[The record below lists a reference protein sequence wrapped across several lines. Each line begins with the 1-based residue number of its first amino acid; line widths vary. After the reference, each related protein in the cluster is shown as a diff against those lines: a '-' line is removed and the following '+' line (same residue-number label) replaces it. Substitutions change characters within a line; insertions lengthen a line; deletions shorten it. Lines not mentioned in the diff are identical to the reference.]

1 MLLALRLGALL
12 GLIDTLATGLRMP
25 LLRGGL
31 QEVLL
36 RIAVAVPSWCVAC
49 ALGLLAVRVS
59 RKLLGR
65 APAPALEIF
74 LGVALASLAPL
85 LLSAQ
90 ALHAA
95 GSLGLSLSSGLVI
108 AVASS
113 ALAGALAALL
123 ARRGGIG
130 LVPWAAT
137 TLILL
142 LIQLPLAGRTESS
155 HGQRNVILVSLD
167 TLRADHLGTYGYARD
182 TSPNLD
188 RLAKG
193 GLVFEQAMS
202 ASHWTLPSH
211 AALLTG
217 KDPVALG
224 VLDTGDALSSRFV
237 TLAEE
242 FDNAG
247 WHTAAFVGN
256 SPASFIGAQRGFD
269 QGFDLYE
276 HLPVPHRGLDAHLLL
291 GLSKLWYKQV
301 DHAIGAA
308 THQIDLV
315 GRWLE
320 SRPDAPFFLFLHLF
334 DVHSDAHRLPY
345 EAPGEFEERFIS
357 DPELTFTGCH
367 PSGLC
372 ASELLMAY
380 ATGELEERPDPA
392 EIQRMVDLYDG
403 GIAYTDAE
411 IGRLLELL
419 DRHGLREDTILAVTS
434 DHGEAFWEH
443 GVPLHRDLH
452 RENLHVPLILGGP
465 GVPAERSG
473 VVVQNLDLA
482 PTLLELAGLGP
493 RSRSLMNALN
503 SPKGAGSAFSAS
515 REQLAWTTNK
525 AKLLGTWRR
534 EWEEL
539 AEGAEVFSEIDEL
552 SGEPVESGDSPLG
565 LALLEWLRTSR
576 LLHASVVGDGAG
588 PSLELTEQDWADLR
602 AIGYG
607 E

>member
-1 MLLALRLGALL
+1 MLLALRLGTLL
-12 GLIDTLATGLRMP
+12 GLIDTLATGLRAP

-31 QEVLL
+31 QDVAL
-36 RIAVAVPSWCVAC
+36 RVAITVPAWCAIC
-49 ALGLLAVRVS
+49 LMGMGALRAG

-65 APAPALEIF
+65 SPAPTLQLS
-74 LGVALASLAPL
+74 LGVAAASSGPL

-90 ALHAA
+90 ALHAT
-95 GSLGLSLSSGLVI
+95 GSLGMPLVGGLIIAATSS
-108 AVASS
+108 AVAGV
-113 ALAGALAALL
+113 LTALL
-123 ARRGGIG
+123 ARRGGVG
-130 LVPWAAT
+130 FVPWSLVILT
-137 TLILL
+137 LL
-142 LIQLPLAGRTESS
+142 LLQMPITGSTESS
-155 HGQRNVILVSLD
+155 HGQRNVILISLD
-167 TLRADHLGTYGYARD
+167 TLRADHLGTYGYTRN

-188 RLAKG
+188 RLAEN

-211 AALLTG
+211 AAMLTG

-224 VLDTGDALSSRFV
+224 VLDSADTLSSRFE

-242 FDNAG
+242 FDAAG
-247 WHTAAFVGN
+247 WHTAAFVGSSPN
-256 SPASFIGAQRGFD
+256 SYIGARRGFD

-301 DHAIGAA
+301 EHAIGAA
-308 THQIDLV
+308 THQVDLV

-334 DVHSDAHRLPY
+334 DVHSDAHHLPY
-345 EAPGEFEERFIS
+345 EAPGEYEGRFIS
-357 DPELTFTGCH
+357 DPSLDFTGCH

-380 ATGELEERPDPA
+380 ATGDLEARPAPN
-392 EIQRMVDLYDG
+392 EIQRMIDLYDG

-411 IGRLLELL
+411 IGRLLEAL
-419 DRHGLREDTILAVTS
+419 DRHGLREDTVVAITS

-452 RENLHVPLILGGP
+452 RENLHVPLILEGP
-465 GVPAERSG
+465 GVPAIRSG
-473 VVVQNLDLA
+473 TVVQNLDVG
-482 PTLLELAGLGP
+482 PTLIELAGLGP
-493 RSRSLMNALN
+493 RTRSLLRVPHG
-503 SPKGAGSAFSAS
+503 SDDAGRAFSAS

-525 AKLLGTWRR
+525 AKLLATWRR

-539 AEGAEVFSEIDEL
+539 AEGAEVFEGIEELASEQVD
-552 SGEPVESGDSPLG
+552 PTDSPLG
-565 LALLEWLRTSR
+565 LAMLEWLRTSR
-576 LLHASVVGDGAG
+576 LQYASVVGDGAG
-588 PSLELTEQDWADLR
+588 TTLELTEDDWADLR

>member
-1 MLLALRLGALL
+1 MLLALRLGTLL
-12 GLIDTLATGLRMP
+12 GLIDTLATGLRSP
-25 LLRGGL
+25 LLRGGM
-31 QEVLL
+31 QDVAL
-36 RIAVAVPSWCVAC
+36 RVAITVPAWCAIC
-49 ALGLLAVRVS
+49 LMGMGALRVG
-59 RKLLGR
+59 RKLLGHS
-65 APAPALEIF
+65 PNPTLQLS
-74 LGVALASLAPL
+74 LGVAAASSGPL

-90 ALHAA
+90 ALHAT
-95 GSLGLSLSSGLVI
+95 GSLGLPLVGGLII
-108 AVASS
+108 AATSS
-113 ALAGALAALL
+113 AAAGVLTALL

-130 LVPWAAT
+130 FIPWSLLVLT
-137 TLILL
+137 LL
-142 LIQLPLAGRTESS
+142 LAQVPKTGSVESS
-155 HGQRNVILVSLD
+155 HGQRNVILISLD
-167 TLRADHLGTYGYARD
+167 TLRADHLGTYGYERN

-188 RLAKG
+188 RLAG
-193 GLVFEQAMS
+193 NGLVFEQAMS

-224 VLDTGDALSSRFV
+224 VLDSADTLSSRFE

-242 FDNAG
+242 FDAEG
-247 WHTAAFVGN
+247 WHTAAFVGS
-256 SPASFIGAQRGFD
+256 SPSSYIGARRGFD
-269 QGFDLYE
+269 QGFDVYE

-308 THQIDLV
+308 THQVDLV
-315 GRWLE
+315 ARWLE

-334 DVHSDAHRLPY
+334 DVHSDANCLPY
-345 EAPGEFEERFIS
+345 EAPGEYEGRFIS
-357 DPELTFTGCH
+357 DPRLDFTGCH

-380 ATGELEERPDPA
+380 ATGDLDGRPSPS
-392 EIQRMVDLYDG
+392 EIQRMIDLYDG

-411 IGRLLELL
+411 VGRLLELL
-419 DRHGLREDTILAVTS
+419 DRHGLREDTVIAITS

-452 RENLHVPLILGGP
+452 RENLHVPLILEGP
-465 GVPAERSG
+465 GVPASRSG
-473 VVVQNLDLA
+473 TVVQNLDVG

-493 RSRSLMNALN
+493 RTRSLLRVLHGAED
-503 SPKGAGSAFSAS
+503 AGSAFSAS
-515 REQLAWTTNK
+515 REQLAWTTSK
-525 AKLLGTWRR
+525 EKLLATWRR

-539 AEGAEVFSEIDEL
+539 AEGAEVFQEIQELVSEQV
-552 SGEPVESGDSPLG
+552 EPTDSPLG
-565 LALLEWLRTSR
+565 LALLEWLRMSR
-576 LLHASVVGDGAG
+576 LQYASVVGDDTGTT
-588 PSLELTEQDWADLR
+588 LELTEDDWADLR